1 MENKKEK
8 GVNYPR
14 IISTAPCNDDWFEGK
29 SHTHIAS
36 KIADSVL
43 EGKIHGIIGIDGNW
57 GSGKSNLVGLTKKAI
72 DERIGEEDKDKP
84 KEEKRKYVF
93 VTFDAWAH
101 HTDYLRRSILEEF
114 INSLIT
120 GKDKVLDDS
129 WYEKLD
135 MLLAKVREIDTKKV
149 VKLNEL
155 VVASSILA
163 FAWPL
168 LNALKE
174 WFEYAHIVAMVVYIG
189 VVIYVIAGRWN
200 SMNKYGPKPTL
211 YSFVK
216 ELVKLYVDKSNIET
230 KPSYNEVNNKV
241 TEYQSIEFITEKEPT
256 ARQFRNYMTEIDQE
270 LVKKKVHVIFVID
283 NMDRLPIAK
292 VKEIWSTIH
301 AFFAEREYQRIL
313 TIIPFDRSHI
323 INAFKEEN
331 IQELALAK
339 TIKEGKGDKEKRLEP
354 IEVKSYGN
362 DFINKTFFVV
372 YRVSPPI
379 LTDWKDYFEMI
390 WREAFGTDI
399 YYKHDEIKYVF
410 GKLSKDFTPR
420 SIIAFINECVTIYS
434 IMGAQIP
441 SEYLGLYIIGKE
453 EIEKAPDSEIMD
465 PQFLGPLKGRYDK
478 EEMAKNLSAIHYQID
493 KDKAL
498 DVVFAPKVLKAM
510 DDGNTGFIN
519 EFNNDRVLN
528 SLLTDAI
535 NQLSN
540 INNGIDFLA
549 AIDDREKREDY
560 DLEAHWNNL
569 FEGLKSSE
577 MSYPATDYD
586 KHHAILLKHY
596 SDKKGAI
603 TYFLSRYLKLEPNW
617 KVKNYV
623 EGINIFRQLAK
634 QEVDDYF
641 ANNKKKEV
649 KNEDFDMLLELTKED
664 YKNYGL
670 DCDMV
675 KFDEYLSTKSL
686 EQFIGI
692 DYLPILHSN
701 GISLTKTSVKLREKA
716 TEATE
721 ADHYLAVYKRLREI
735 TDPTK
740 SQIQVG
746 DLYTDGVLLNVT
758 SGIKEDSEAIYDL
771 VAMRIARGSEYP
783 MSGGYVTTFAKYLA
797 NTDADFVGHVAKVL
811 PYYVDY
817 GSFMVSL
824 NSFTDKSLVAEIA
837 KLLTKNSSDYPLVI
851 KNKTKVLQNYQSI
864 IEVSGVSPEELL
876 GLLEKLDGDIDYSTL
891 FNWPILL
898 FEHCRDIRMDIP
910 KVINSKAEE
919 QLRAVTKDNWIK
931 QMTTPAKEIGVW
943 KVYKFTVYNLKDAA
957 ITLLK
962 DYAIAGKPKP
972 NRGVIDEVLSTYKGH
987 EFRVKESFAEL
998 LQDVLSHVS
1007 SEKIAYFTPLFFKW
1021 GVIHSTENI
1030 SRLYKTELI
1039 NDTVITELMG
1049 VRDYLNS
1056 IELPVEFIG
1065 KMADLAIGTK
1075 KSNADFITF
1084 CNENPQI
1091 KAAIEE
1097 LVNPKEESDSK

>member
-1 MENKKEK
+1 
-8 GVNYPR
+8 
-14 IISTAPCNDDWFEGK
+14 
-29 SHTHIAS
+29 
-36 KIADSVL
+36 
-43 EGKIHGIIGIDGNW
+43 
-57 GSGKSNLVGLTKKAI
+57 
-72 DERIGEEDKDKP
+72 
-84 KEEKRKYVF
+84 
-93 VTFDAWAH
+93 
-101 HTDYLRRSILEEF
+101 
-114 INSLIT
+114 
-120 GKDKVLDDS
+120 
-129 WYEKLD
+129 
-135 MLLAKVREIDTKKV
+135 
-149 VKLNEL
+149 
-155 VVASSILA
+155 
-163 FAWPL
+163 
-168 LNALKE
+168 
-174 WFEYAHIVAMVVYIG
+174 
-189 VVIYVIAGRWN
+189 
-200 SMNKYGPKPTL
+200 
-211 YSFVK
+211 
-216 ELVKLYVDKSNIET
+216 
-230 KPSYNEVNNKV
+230 
-241 TEYQSIEFITEKEPT
+241 
-256 ARQFRNYMTEIDQE
+256 
-270 LVKKKVHVIFVID
+270 
-283 NMDRLPIAK
+283 
-292 VKEIWSTIH
+292 
-301 AFFAEREYQRIL
+301 
-313 TIIPFDRSHI
+313 
-323 INAFKEEN
+323 
-331 IQELALAK
+331 
-339 TIKEGKGDKEKRLEP
+339 
-354 IEVKSYGN
+354 
-362 DFINKTFFVV
+362 
-372 YRVSPPI
+372 
-379 LTDWKDYFEMI
+379 
-390 WREAFGTDI
+390 
-399 YYKHDEIKYVF
+399 
-410 GKLSKDFTPR
+410 
-420 SIIAFINECVTIYS
+420 
-434 IMGAQIP
+434 MGAQIP

-465 PQFLGPLKGRYDK
+465 PQFLGPLEGRYDK

-603 TYFLSRYLKLEPNW
+603 AYFLSRYLKLEPNW

-623 EGINIFRQLAK
+623 EGINTFRQLAK

-649 KNEDFDMLLELTKED
+649 KNEDFDRLLELTKEN

-670 DCDMV
+670 DCEMG

-686 EQFIGI
+686 EQFMGI
-692 DYLPILHSN
+692 DYLPILHSD
-701 GISLTKTSVKLREKA
+701 GISLTKTGVKLCEKA

-721 ADHYLAVYKRLREI
+721 ADQYLAVYKRLREI

-746 DLYTDGVLLNVT
+746 DLYTDDVLFSVT
-758 SGIKEDSEAIYDL
+758 SRIQEGSEAIYDL

-783 MSGGYVTTFAKYLA
+783 TSGGYVTTFAKYLA
-797 NTDADFVGHVAKVL
+797 NADAEFVSHVAKVL

-837 KLLTKNSSDYPLVI
+837 KLMTKKGSDYPLVI

-864 IEVSGVSPEELL
+864 IEISGVSSEELL

-891 FNWPILL
+891 FSWPVLL
-898 FEHCRDIRMDIP
+898 FEHCRDIKMGVS
-910 KVINSKAEE
+910 KSINSKAEE
-919 QLRAVTKDNWIK
+919 QLRAVTKDNWMK
-931 QMTTPAKEIGVW
+931 QLTTPAKELDVW

-962 DYAIAGKPKP
+962 DYVIAGKAKP
-972 NRGVIDEVLSTYKGH
+972 NNRDVISEILSAYEGD

-1021 GVIHSTENI
+1021 GAIHSAEDIT
-1030 SRLYKTELI
+1030 RLCKTELI
-1039 NDTVITELMG
+1039 NDVVITELMG